1 MFGLKQSSRL
11 RVVNIPNKGYLC
23 LTLILLMLGGT
34 FLLSG
39 MKQVRHYALN
49 TRNHFTHAI
58 HINFPDRN
66 TETFA
71 DMNAYTDM
79 VLMGLQKIPGI
90 TEAQLQKISAPFV
103 DQYAYQMVVDV
114 IINDNPHQLMGRLDQ
129 FCHAHNLIL
138 QDFGECPVFAKQV
151 NIFMLLV
158 GIGLLVGILYF
169 FTTLL
174 KLTLVHERQK
184 IHTLQLM
191 GTPCSLICLLFR
203 QEMKRI
209 IMGMVGAMIVAMFLF
224 YAARYYQATS
234 KSEFFSQQILYINMF
249 VIPLAVGIMTSLLT
263 RVVLYTGLKVC

>member
-1 MFGLKQSSRL
+1 
-11 RVVNIPNKGYLC
+11 
-23 LTLILLMLGGT
+23 MLGGT

-39 MKQVRHYALN
+39 VKQMRHYALN

-79 VLMGLQKIPGI
+79 VLMGIQKIPGI

-103 DQYAYQMVVDV
+103 DQYAYQMIVDV
-114 IINDNPHQLMGRLDQ
+114 IINDDLHQIMMRLDQ
-129 FCHAHNLIL
+129 FCHMHNLIL
-138 QDFGECPVFAKQV
+138 QDFGECPAFAKQV

-158 GIGLLVGILYF
+158 GMGLLVGILYF
-169 FTTLL
+169 FVTLL
-174 KLTLVHERQK
+174 KLTLIHERQK

-191 GTPCSLICLLFR
+191 GAPCSMICLLFR

-209 IMGMVGAMIVAMFLF
+209 IMGVVSTMVIVMFLF
-224 YAARYYQATS
+224 YAVRYYQTAS
-234 KSEFFSQQILYINMF
+234 KAEFFSQQILYINTF
-249 VIPLAVGIMTSLLT
+249 IIPLAVGIMTTLLT
-263 RVVLYTGLKVC
+263 RFVLYTGLRRQ

>member
-1 MFGLKQSSRL
+1 
-11 RVVNIPNKGYLC
+11 
-23 LTLILLMLGGT
+23 MLGGT
-34 FLLSG
+34 FLLGG
-39 MKQVRHYALN
+39 MKQMRHYALN

-79 VLMGLQKIPGI
+79 VLMGVQKIPGI
-90 TEAQLQKISAPFV
+90 AEAQLQKISAPFI
-103 DQYAYQMVVDV
+103 DQYAYQMVVNV
-114 IINDNPHQLMGRLDQ
+114 IINDDPHQLMARLDQ

-158 GIGLLVGILYF
+158 GLGLLVGILYF
-169 FTTLL
+169 FMTLL
-174 KLTLVHERQK
+174 KLTLIHERQK

-191 GTPCSLICLLFR
+191 GAPCSMISMLFR

-209 IMGMVGAMIVAMFLF
+209 IMGMVGAMIVVMFLF
-224 YAARYYQATS
+224 YAARYYQTTS
-234 KSEFFSQQILYINMF
+234 KAEFFSQQILYINTLF
-249 VIPLAVGIMTSLLT
+249 IPLVVGAMTTLLT
-263 RVVLYTGLKVC
+263 RFVLYTGLKRQ